1 MYPILKALGV
11 LVILME
17 IRYPVKTLHS
27 VGHKTEYKECNG
39 TSNLNRE
46 IEIVITEFRVLY
58 ETSNKKS
65 FFDISDN

>member
-27 VGHKTEYKECNG
+27 VGHKTEYKECKR
-39 TSNLNRE
+39 LVIRNRSLTYLT
-46 IEIVITEFRVLY
+46 IKY
-58 ETSNKKS
+58 N
-65 FFDISDN
+65 